1 MPSLAG
7 KPKASHGP
15 LLINYR
21 RKILFPQI
29 IVLSIFMIWFT
40 LLAIFHPLNLEA
52 DYYLSHLGANK
63 CIEPFTGCI
72 LKGTDLQIKILSFG
86 KKN

>member
-7 KPKASHGP
+7 KPTASCGP

-21 RKILFPQI
+21 KKILFPQI
-29 IVLSIFMIWFT
+29 IKYFYDLVYTTRHFST
-40 LLAIFHPLNLEA
+40 TYLEA
-52 DYYLSHLGANK
+52 EYYPSHLGGNK
-63 CIEPFTGCI
+63 STEPFTGCI

-86 KKN
+86 KKIN